1 MSDHTEIGK
10 LLKPHGV
17 KGELKCFI
25 EEEYLEDVLK
35 SGIVY
40 VAQGQSAIPY
50 FIESIRSQNPFL
62 VKLETIDNKED
73 AVMVAHQNLTVPT
86 KILSRLIVEESDLEF
101 DFLRGFKMLDKELG
115 EIGIVERIED
125 YPQQEMAF
133 VQQGDEEHLV
143 PLHEDL
149 IVDIDKKKKQIYMEL
164 PLGLIGMTEEEE

>member
-1 MSDHTEIGK
+1 MSEFTEIGK

-35 SGIVY
+35 SGLVY
-40 VAQGQSAIPY
+40 VAQGQSSIPY

-73 AVMVAHQNLTVPT
+73 AVMVAHQKLTVPT
-86 KILSRLIVEESDLEF
+86 KVLSRLIVEESDLEF
-101 DFLRGFKMLDKELG
+101 HFLEGWSMIDNELG
-115 EIGIVERIED
+115 EIGTVDRVEE

-133 VQQGDEEHLV
+133 VQQGEEEHLV
-143 PLHEDL
+143 PLHADL
-149 IVDIDKKKKQIYMEL
+149 IVEMDSKNKKIHVEL
-164 PLGLIGMTEEEE
+164 PMGLIGLTEEE

>member
-1 MSDHTEIGK
+1 MSEYTEIGK

-35 SGIVY
+35 NGIVY
-40 VAQGQSAIPY
+40 VAHGQSAIPY

-73 AVMVAHQNLTVPT
+73 AVSVAHQKLTVPT
-86 KILSRLIVEESDLEF
+86 KVLSRLIVEESDLAYHF
-101 DFLRGFKMLDKELG
+101 IMGWTMIDKELG
-115 EIGIVERIED
+115 EIGTVDRIEE

-133 VQQGDEEHLV
+133 VKQGEEEHLV

-149 IVDIDKKKKQIYMEL
+149 IVEVDKKAQKIHVEL
-164 PLGLIGMTEEEE
+164 PMGLIGMTEEE

>member
-1 MSDHTEIGK
+1 MSEFTEIGK

-35 SGIVY
+35 SGLVY
-40 VAQGQSAIPY
+40 VAQGQSSIPY

-73 AVMVAHQNLTVPT
+73 AVMVAHQKLTVPT
-86 KILSRLIVEESDLEF
+86 NILSRIIVEESDLEF
-101 DFLRGFKMLDKELG
+101 HFLSGWTMIDKEMG
-115 EIGIVERIED
+115 EIGKVDRIEE

-133 VQQGDEEHLV
+133 VQLGEEEHLV

-149 IVDIDKKKKQIYMEL
+149 IVEIDKEAKRIHVEL
-164 PLGLIGMTEEEE
+164 PVGLIRMTEEE